1 MKGRIHSIETFGTL
15 DGPGVRFVVFFQ
27 GCPMRCLYCHN
38 PDTWNLSGGTLYT
51 AEELLSQYRKGKEFY
66 RDGGITASGGEPL
79 MQLAFL
85 TELFEEAKK
94 EGIHTCLDTS
104 GSPYRK
110 EEQEAYGRLFS
121 SLDLVLLD
129 IKHSGAREHEMLT
142 GKSQAPVLSFA
153 KALDQA
159 KIPMIVR
166 HVAVPGWTDTK
177 EEARKL
183 GELLKKYRNI
193 QEIEVLPYH
202 TMGVDKY
209 RKLGISYRLEEV
221 PPMKKTQAEILQ
233 NEIRKAAEKKQSFQ
247 GRCAYP
253 ECLPSGTAPGSD
265 CHRR

>member
-51 AEELLSQYRKGKEFY
+51 AEELLFQYRKGKEFY

-94 EGIHTCLDTS
+94 WGIHTCLDTS

-110 EEQEAYGRLFS
+110 EEQEMYDRLFS

-142 GKSQAPVLSFA
+142 GKSQAPVLSFT

-183 GELLKKYRNI
+183 GELLREYHNI
-193 QEIEVLPYH
+193 QDVEVLPYH
-202 TMGVDKY
+202 TMGVEKY

-221 PPMKKTQAEILQ
+221 PPMEKAQAEVLRE
-233 NEIRKAAEKKQSFQ
+233 EIRKTVKKTQSFQ
-247 GRCAYP
+247 GRCADP
-253 ECLPSGTAPGSD
+253 ECLPSGTDLRAD
-265 CHRR
+265 RHRR

>member
-1 MKGRIHSIETFGTL
+1 
-15 DGPGVRFVVFFQ
+15 
-27 GCPMRCLYCHN
+27 MRCLYCHN

-51 AEELLSQYRKGKEFY
+51 AEELLFQYRKGKEFY

-94 EGIHTCLDTS
+94 WGIHTCLDTS

-110 EEQEAYGRLFS
+110 EEQEMYDRLFS

-142 GKSQAPVLSFA
+142 GKSQAPILSFA

-183 GELLKKYRNI
+183 GELLREYHNI
-193 QEIEVLPYH
+193 QDVEVLPYH
-202 TMGVDKY
+202 TMGVEKY

-221 PPMKKTQAEILQ
+221 PPMEKAQAEVLRE
-233 NEIRKAAEKKQSFQ
+233 EIRKTVEKTQSFQ
-247 GRCAYP
+247 GRCADP
-253 ECLPSGTAPGSD
+253 ECLPSGTDLRAD
-265 CHRR
+265 RHRR